1 MDGGD
6 ANWGGRGSFFDPYN
20 SNPGADFLTA
30 ADDLSLAETTGT
42 SSLQLPRIVT
52 CGDEMESLCRAE
64 MSSGGLHTISGFPPM
79 CLPIVRLLGGN
90 HCCVDCGEEDQ
101 VRPRN
106 EPSFENIAGGAGRG
120 TGGPFCSLLWQ
131 ALSRDNSGLTAV
143 RLNIIWDDTVQ

>member
-1 MDGGD
+1 MDGVE

-20 SNPGADFLTA
+20 NNPGADFLTA
-30 ADDLSLAETTGT
+30 ADDLSLAETAGT

-64 MSSGGLHTISGFPPM
+64 MSRGRHTISGFPPM

-101 VRPRN
+101 VSPQI
-106 EPSFENIAGGAGRG
+106 EPSSNRSCPSRIEEHDEIVPNIDDLR
-120 TGGPFCSLLWQ
+120 Q
-131 ALSRDNSGLTAV
+131 ALSRE
-143 RLNIIWDDTVQ
+143 